1 MTDPL
6 QDPGVQGLAQLGRN
20 AIYRV
25 AQLEHWLGSL
35 LAVIHR
41 DGGHY
46 ESEHGTEKACADA
59 ETAVHVLRGSLE
71 GYVEANRHMKGELD
85 DALEDARKYAEAQRE
100 IARLIDA
107 NRHQDEIIGEQAT
120 QVARLREALE
130 CCIPALEIG
139 RDAAHVISV
148 FGDDRCACC
157 GCDAGDCG

>member
-20 AIYRV
+20 AIERV
-25 AQLEHWLGSL
+25 AQLEAE
-35 LAVIHR
+35 LA
-41 DGGHY
+41 
-46 ESEHGTEKACADA
+46 
-59 ETAVHVLRGSLE
+59 
-71 GYVEANRHMKGELD
+71 GYVEANRYMKNELE
-85 DALEDARKYAEAQRE
+85 DALEDARKYAEARRE

-148 FGDDRCACC
+148 FGDDRGATIS
-157 GCDAGDCG
+157 DALAKVRAALAQVAEVPE

>member
-20 AIYRV
+20 AIERV
-25 AQLEHWLGSL
+25 AQLEHWLGNL

-100 IARLIDA
+100 IARL
-107 NRHQDEIIGEQAT
+107 
-120 QVARLREALE
+120 REALLGAS
-130 CCIPALEIG
+130 CQVTDFWSKTLSDGNRRLQQMLLNLDP
-139 RDAAHVISV
+139 
-148 FGDDRCACC
+148 DRFS
-157 GCDAGDCG
+157 DEELQK

>member
-20 AIYRV
+20 AIERV
-25 AQLEHWLGSL
+25 AQLEHWLGNL

-85 DALEDARKYAEAQRE
+85 DALEDARKYCEAKGE
-100 IARLIDA
+100 IARLRDRLDAALSQSSLFGDALHAIINRCEGMA
-107 NRHQDEIIGEQAT
+107 NRIASAALV
-120 QVARLREALE
+120 QVAEVSE
-130 CCIPALEIG
+130 
-139 RDAAHVISV
+139 
-148 FGDDRCACC
+148 
-157 GCDAGDCG
+157 